1 MLGIFYFTCG
11 KKKIQT
17 PDILYKELGLPIT
30 DFFLFQLI
38 IFLMHYSLSA
48 ETNYNLFTSQK

>member
-30 DFFLFQLI
+30 DFFFISIDNFFNALF
-38 IFLMHYSLSA
+38 F
-48 ETNYNLFTSQK
+48 ECRD